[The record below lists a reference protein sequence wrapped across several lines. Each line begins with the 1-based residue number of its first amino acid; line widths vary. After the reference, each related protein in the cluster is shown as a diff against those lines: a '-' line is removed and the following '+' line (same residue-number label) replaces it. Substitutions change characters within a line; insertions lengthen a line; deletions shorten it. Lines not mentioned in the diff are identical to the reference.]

1 MFDCYFQSGSLSY
14 LTMWQTD
21 RKVKQ
26 LDQDSY
32 FLSARV
38 VTLTPQSWFQNYFLN
53 NLLLFA
59 TYEVKVESSMSL
71 TLLQT
76 GQSLLSIYVDLG
88 FENS

>member
-38 VTLTPQSWFQNYFLN
+38 VTLTPQS
-53 NLLLFA
+53 
-59 TYEVKVESSMSL
+59 
-71 TLLQT
+71 
-76 GQSLLSIYVDLG
+76 
-88 FENS
+88 

>member
-1 MFDCYFQSGSLSY
+1 
-14 LTMWQTD
+14 MWQTD

-38 VTLTPQSWFQNYFLN
+38 VTLTPRSWFQNYFLN

-59 TYEVKVESSMSL
+59 TYEVKVESSVSL